1 MSLSAAW
8 AWPTTLFAQD
18 STYQDTFDKLLFE
31 PPPPKPVIPVA
42 PPPPIAYSLSSFS
55 LQLLPAWSPL
65 PSAELEEARR
75 QMAESD
81 KKTTVEA
88 GFRITS
94 PDVAGS
100 LMIWVIDTGG
110 QIADS
115 EQAEYVKTFEKKFA
129 ASVQSTSS
137 SSTFDAAGHTF
148 SIDATKTISGSGA
161 ARYICRGYFGSNRL
175 VLLVGCSLQATYDKF
190 AAEFN
195 QVTSSFHFKEGEDYD
210 PSKASHSFSV
220 KDWTTINFTDKR
232 LIAALIV
239 AILGLAGAVFRYF
252 TA

>member
-1 MSLSAAW
+1 V
-8 AWPTTLFAQD
+8 P
-18 STYQDTFDKLLFE
+18 
-31 PPPPKPVIPVA
+31 
-42 PPPPIAYSLSSFS
+42 YSLPGFTV
-55 LQLLPAWSPL
+55 QLVPAWSQL
-65 PSAELEEARR
+65 PSAELDESRR

-88 GFRITS
+88 GFRIAS
-94 PDVAGS
+94 PDDAGS
-100 LMIWVIDTGG
+100 LMIWAIDTGG

-129 ASVQSTSS
+129 ASVQSASS
-137 SSTFDAAGHTF
+137 SSTFDAANHSF

-161 ARYICRGYFGSNRL
+161 ARYICRGYFGANRL

-190 AAEFN
+190 ASEFN
-195 QVTSSFHFKEGEDYD
+195 QVGSSFHFKDGEDYD

-232 LIAALIV
+232 LIAALVV
-239 AILGLAGAVFRYF
+239 AVLGLAGAVFRYF